1 MNDTFVVLD
10 FETANPKRVSA
21 CSVGGCVIKRGEI
34 IDTFST
40 FIRPPCDFGNFAPM
54 NVRIHGITPDRV
66 VDAPTFEDLFPKFK
80 ARVDGN
86 VVVSYSKF
94 DLSVINSLLEYYG
107 HTSRFKHVDVC
118 ALAKDCISG
127 LPNYKLPTVAKHL
140 RLGEFNHH
148 DAAEDALMC
157 AKVFLALK
165 HSEVDSVE
173 SCRCKLRE
181 EPFAEAFSGFALAI
195 AEDGVVD
202 YKEAVELMCFLEIL
216 PKLDVVVRLH
226 QTVVDFLSD
235 GVITED
241 ESNILIELLNI
252 ATHQFAGKEHAFCR
266 MCGGPLLAEMKCACP
281 WCLARE
287 SQDCELHDDAAS
299 HLDEIAESLSDS
311 QKTQKMEG

>member
-34 IDTFST
+34 VDSFST

-54 NVRIHGITPDRV
+54 NVRIHGITPDKV
-66 VDAPTFEDLFPKFK
+66 ADAPTFEDLFPKFK

-118 ALAKDCISG
+118 ALAKNCISG

-140 RLGEFNHH
+140 GLGEFNHH
-148 DAAEDALMC
+148 DA
-157 AKVFLALK
+157 
-165 HSEVDSVE
+165 
-173 SCRCKLRE
+173 
-181 EPFAEAFSGFALAI
+181 
-195 AEDGVVD
+195 
-202 YKEAVELMCFLEIL
+202 
-216 PKLDVVVRLH
+216 
-226 QTVVDFLSD
+226 D
-235 GVITED
+235 GVITAD

-252 ATHQFAGKEHAFCR
+252 ATHQFSGKEHAFCR

-287 SQDCELHDDAAS
+287 SQDCELHDDDAS
-299 HLDEIAESLSDS
+299 HLDEIAESLSDC
-311 QKTQKMEG
+311 QKTQKQEC